1 MPLRL
6 TLRRWRALLRWF
18 VRGAPSAEIARETRL
33 DRKRVLRALMVIRRA
48 VMRSAPANVR
58 RVTDMEIAP
67 VPRAG
72 ERQRASPQKSAKP
85 PRRRFAALGLSA
97 AHGYAWAEVVPGGEA
112 EQLGRTLRERN
123 SRQSIVWPGLHR
135 YTAVVYRGRFYR
147 LAESGAGRAP
157 FGQIEAFWAYLQR
170 QLRAKGGIRRER
182 LGLYLA
188 EFAWR
193 YNHRKLSPAEQVGE
207 LLTLIRQS
215 AVVRSLST
223 NSGETAP

>member
-1 MPLRL
+1 LPLRL
-6 TLRRWRALLRWF
+6 TLRQWRALLQWF

-33 DRKRVLRALMVIRRA
+33 DRKRVLRALMVVRRA
-48 VMRSAPANVR
+48 MMRSAAANVR

-67 VPRAG
+67 APRGG
-72 ERQRASPQKSAKP
+72 ERERASPRKSAKP
-85 PRRRFAALGLSA
+85 PRPRFATLGLSA
-97 AHGYAWAEVVPGGEA
+97 AHGYAWAEVVPDVEA

-123 SRQSIVWPGLHR
+123 GRQSIVRPGVHR
-135 YTAVVYRGRFYR
+135 YTAVVYHGRFYR

-193 YNHRKLSPAEQVGE
+193 YNHRKLSPAEQVRE
-207 LLTLIRQS
+207 LLTLIRQPTQ
-215 AVVRSLST
+215 VEQIGLSLM
-223 NSGETAP
+223 

>member
-1 MPLRL
+1 
-6 TLRRWRALLRWF
+6 
-18 VRGAPSAEIARETRL
+18 
-33 DRKRVLRALMVIRRA
+33 
-48 VMRSAPANVR
+48 MRSAPANVR

-85 PRRRFAALGLSA
+85 PRPRFAALGLSA

-215 AVVRSLST
+215 AVVRSIST